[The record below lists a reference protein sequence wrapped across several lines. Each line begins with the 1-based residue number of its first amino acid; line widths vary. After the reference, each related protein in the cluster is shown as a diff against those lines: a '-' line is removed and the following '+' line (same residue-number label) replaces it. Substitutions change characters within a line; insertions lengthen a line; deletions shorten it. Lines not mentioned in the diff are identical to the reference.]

1 MTSLQHPIFNN
12 IDMGIGTWAW
22 GDKLVWGFGNGY
34 NEGDVIGAFT
44 ASIAG
49 GIRFFDTAEVYGQ
62 GKSESILGELTKEID
77 IKVIIATKM
86 MPYPWRLFKNSL
98 RNALQN
104 SLKRLRRQKVELY
117 QIHMPLPHRRP
128 ENGWTAW
135 QIYTMMD

>member
-49 GIRFFDTAEVYGQ
+49 GIRFLIQLKYMVRVNQ
-62 GKSESILGELTKEID
+62 NRSWES
-77 IKVIIATKM
+77 
-86 MPYPWRLFKNSL
+86 
-98 RNALQN
+98 
-104 SLKRLRRQKVELY
+104 
-117 QIHMPLPHRRP
+117 
-128 ENGWTAW
+128 
-135 QIYTMMD
+135 